1 MKFSKA
7 FAAAAALVVAGAFAP
22 AQAAPQSSNDNQ
34 APEGLVQLI
43 CAPSEGFD
51 SQLKLAFD
59 LARGTESNE
68 VDTGKI
74 VLYTNEANDSYVMV
88 LELNDAA
95 RAANNIPVPASCL
108 IGEPSLGLKE
118 FRASPVFPSIFPKP

>member
-22 AQAAPQSSNDNQ
+22 VQAAPQSANDNQ
-34 APEGLVQLI
+34 EPEGMIQLI

-51 SQLKLAFD
+51 DGLKSVFNLV
-59 LARGTESNE
+59 RGTESNE

-74 VLYTNEANDSYVMV
+74 VLYTNEANNSYVMV

-95 RAANNIPVPASCL
+95 RAANQIPVPASCL
-108 IGEPSLGLKE
+108 IGEPSVGLKE
-118 FRASPVFPSIFPKP
+118 FRASPAFQSIFPKP

>member
-7 FAAAAALVVAGAFAP
+7 FAAAAALVVASAFTP
-22 AQAAPQSSNDNQ
+22 AQAAPAGNDNQ
-34 APEGLVQLI
+34 APEGLIQLI

-51 SQLKLAFD
+51 DQLKQAFD
-59 LARGTESNE
+59 LARGSESND

-74 VLYTNEANDSYVMV
+74 VLYTNETNNSYVMV

-95 RAANNIPVPASCL
+95 RAENNIPVPASCL
-108 IGEPSLGLKE
+108 IGQPSLGLKE
-118 FRASPVFPSIFPKP
+118 FRASPVFQSIFPKP